1 MVWCLLFCSLTL
13 HVMTW
18 FCYMKLVH
26 FVLFLSCHYL
36 STHVHMH
43 VYIYMDWVFVSLL
56 SRLRTNAYVLS
67 ALSSYSGF
75 IQILL
80 TLFCNYCILLYFFLS
95 CIQKL
100 TLPEIFNHQKL
111 NDFCRDSSVL
121 LCICFSGTRGMCL
134 SQRMPIYFTVTSNK
148 KKRPMFL
155 GFRKIWW
162 TILKKVINKSWQT
175 RQ

>member
-1 MVWCLLFCSLTL
+1 
-13 HVMTW
+13 
-18 FCYMKLVH
+18 MKLVH

-95 CIQKL
+95 CIQKV

-148 KKRPMFL
+148 KKKANVSWFQENL
-155 GFRKIWW
+155 VNHI
-162 TILKKVINKSWQT
+162 KKSF
-175 RQ
+175 